1 MNDLLIICGIIGLVI
16 LGLVL
21 SLCMVSSNSE
31 DDRKDEEDEDQIKY
45 IDDYFKRKGSK
56 K

>member
-1 MNDLLIICGIIGLVI
+1 MNDFLIIGGIIGLVI

-21 SLCMVSSNSE
+21 SLCMVSSNYE
-31 DDRKDEEDEDQIKY
+31 DNKKEEDEIQIKY
-45 IDDYFKRKGSK
+45 IEDYFKRKGSK